1 MIRRV
6 LLIASLLFVASLLVS
21 AVSVQAAP
29 VPKPHAQPMK
39 ATAAKTAA
47 KGVAKRPSEPALPD
61 SAAIVAL
68 LAGVHN
74 GACPLPGLATG
85 GQPEA
90 AHVAALAKA
99 GFTTVLD
106 LRTAGEAR
114 GFDEDSTIKAS
125 GLRYVKLPVTPATL
139 DDAVFD
145 QVRELMNQTG
155 GAGVFVH
162 CASGNR
168 VGAALIPWLTLD
180 RHWDL
185 ECAVAA
191 ARAGGLKSAEMEAT
205 ARDYVS
211 RKRGKS

>member
-1 MIRRV
+1 MTRRV
-6 LLIASLLFVASLLVS
+6 LFVASLLMV
-21 AVSVQAAP
+21 AVLAQAAP

-39 ATAAKTAA
+39 PV
-47 KGVAKRPSEPALPD
+47 VAKPTTKEVAKPPAGPVLPD

-106 LRTAGEAR
+106 LRAASEAR
-114 GFDEDSTIKAS
+114 GFDEDSAMKAS
-125 GLRYVKLPVTPATL
+125 GLRYVKIPVTPATL

-145 QVRELMNQTG
+145 QVRTLMNETG
-155 GAGVFVH
+155 GSGVFVH

-185 ECAVAA
+185 ERAIAA
-191 ARAGGLKSAEMEAT
+191 AKAGGLKSAEMEAT

>member
-1 MIRRV
+1 MFRRV
-6 LLIASLLFVASLLVS
+6 LLVASLLVS
-21 AVSVQAAP
+21 AVLVQAAP
-29 VPKPHAQPMK
+29 VPKPRAQPMQ
-39 ATAAKTAA
+39 ATAAKQAA
-47 KGVAKRPSEPALPD
+47 KEVAKQAARPALPD

-90 AHVAALAKA
+90 AHVAALARA

-106 LRTAGEAR
+106 LRAAGEAR
-114 GFDEDSTIKAS
+114 GFDEDSTMKAS
-125 GLRYVKLPVTPATL
+125 GLRYVKIPVTPATL

-145 QVRELMNQTG
+145 QVRTLMNQTD

-180 RHWDL
+180 QHWDI
-185 ECAVAA
+185 ERAVLA

-205 ARDYVS
+205 ARAYVS
-211 RKRGKS
+211 RKRSKP